1 MNSVFFNF
9 TVHAINK
16 WLQESNGIYLI
27 CTTRDITN
35 MKNMTMEIELTPLF
49 IRRKKKLKLQKLSLH
64 LI

>member
-1 MNSVFFNF
+1 MNSFFFNF

-49 IRRKKKLKLQKLSLH
+49 IRRKKN
-64 LI
+64 